1 MKSTDR
7 SRRRFPREKP
17 ASGQQVS
24 DSRGGAGRPPR
35 HLLLPFR
42 RVLLPPFSTLQAS
55 SLCILSSCYQI
66 LALVVPLQYIT
77 IFVRVF
83 SPSTQLSPVAER
95 PTGRLLQLVKHFY
108 FIFYIHPQFVSQ
120 VFIFELLRCFF
131 FSPLGY
137 ICSVFVVNRGTMRT
151 CPC

>member
-1 MKSTDR
+1 MKSADR

-17 ASGQQVS
+17 ASRQQVS
-24 DSRGGAGRPPR
+24 DSGGGAGRPSS
-35 HLLLPFR
+35 HLLLPFPQG
-42 RVLLPPFSTLQAS
+42 LLPPVSSLQAS
-55 SLCILSSCYQI
+55 SVCILSSCYQT
-66 LALVVPLQYIT
+66 LVLVVPLQYIT

-108 FIFYIHPQFVSQ
+108 FIFYIHPQCVSQ
-120 VFIFELLRCFF
+120 VFIFELLRFF
-131 FSPLGY
+131 FCSPLGY
-137 ICSVFVVNRGTMRT
+137 IWWVFVVNRGTMRT